1 MVERGSEVKVG
12 AVIVIAIVIAVFGV
26 TWLSEARFKGSHYE
40 VKALFNDTGGL
51 RVGDPVTVLGVRKG
65 KISDIRL
72 EKEKIEVTMLLERDI
87 KLKKDA
93 RAFIQDVGMMGDKRM
108 YLLPG
113 QSPELLS
120 PGQPIQ
126 GTLAVGITETIA
138 RFGMVAVRS
147 EEILATLQEKVVS
160 EENVKAV
167 RTSLD
172 NLQVATTGLRK
183 LVEGN
188 QADLNASVK
197 DFRVA
202 SGAMRRIS
210 EKSEPRIDAAL
221 ARLETASARLDSL
234 MAKAESSQ
242 GTVGKLLN
250 DKTLYE
256 DMKRTV
262 ADVDDLVKDIKANP
276 KKYLTISVFGK

>member
-1 MVERGSEVKVG
+1 
-12 AVIVIAIVIAVFGV
+12 
-26 TWLSEARFKGSHYE
+26 
-40 VKALFNDTGGL
+40 
-51 RVGDPVTVLGVRKG
+51 
-65 KISDIRL
+65 
-72 EKEKIEVTMLLERDI
+72 
-87 KLKKDA
+87 
-93 RAFIQDVGMMGDKRM
+93 M

-113 QSPELLS
+113 QSPEPLP

-160 EENVKAV
+160 EDNVKAV

-234 MAKAESSQ
+234 MAKAESDK

-262 ADVDDLVKDIKANP
+262 ADVDDLVKDVKANP
-276 KKYLTISVFGK
+276 KKYLSVSVFGK

>member
-12 AVIVIAIVIAVFGV
+12 AVIVIAIIIAVFGV
-26 TWLSEARFKGSHYE
+26 SWLSEARFKGNHYE

-51 RVGDPVTVLGVRKG
+51 RVGDAVTVLGVRKG
-65 KISDIRL
+65 KVQGIRL
-72 EKEKIEVTMLLERDI
+72 EKDKIEITLLIERDI
-87 KLKKDA
+87 QLKKDA
-93 RAFIQDVGMMGDKRM
+93 RAFIVDVGVMGDKRM
-108 YLLPG
+108 YLSPG
-113 QSPELLS
+113 QSPEALL

-126 GTLAVGITETIA
+126 GTLSVGVTETIA
-138 RFGMVAVRS
+138 RFGMVAVRA
-147 EEILATLQEKVVS
+147 EEILATLQDKVVS

-202 SGAMRRIS
+202 TGEMRKIS
-210 EKSEPRIDAAL
+210 EKSEPRVEETL
-221 ARLETASARLDSL
+221 KRLESASARLDSL
-234 MAKAESSQ
+234 VAKAESSQ

-262 ADVDDLVKDIKANP
+262 ADVDDLVKDVKANP
-276 KKYLTISVFGK
+276 KKYLSISVFGK